1 MYAEERQ
8 QELASMV
15 AHQRRIA
22 VSHAAD
28 HFGVTT
34 ETVRRDLARL
44 ERRGLVRR
52 VHGGAVPASALT
64 TVELAVA
71 ERDVAASAEKDRIA
85 LAARDLIPRAGGSVI
100 LDAGTT
106 TGRLAKLFPPDAAL
120 TVVTNS
126 LPIAT
131 TLATHPAVQLNVLGG
146 RIRSRTGAAVGRY
159 ALEALRDLRVDVSF
173 IGTNGLTFEQGLTT
187 PDQDEA
193 AVKAAMV
200 AAGRRVV
207 ILADSSK
214 IDHESLV
221 RFARI
226 DQMDSLV
233 TDSGISEAA
242 VRKFE
247 AADIDVVIS

>member
-1 MYAEERQ
+1 M
-8 QELASMV
+8 
-15 AHQRRIA
+15 
-22 VSHAAD
+22 
-28 HFGVTT
+28 
-34 ETVRRDLARL
+34 
-44 ERRGLVRR
+44 
-52 VHGGAVPASALT
+52 
-64 TVELAVA
+64 
-71 ERDVAASAEKDRIA
+71 
-85 LAARDLIPRAGGSVI
+85 AARDLIPPTGGSVI

-106 TGRLAKLFPPDAAL
+106 TGRLSKLFPPDTAL

-131 TLATHPAVQLNVLGG
+131 TLAVHTAVELTVLGG

-159 ALEALRDLRVDVSF
+159 ALQALQDLRVDVSF

-207 ILADSSK
+207 VLADSSK

-226 DQMDSLV
+226 DQMDALV
-233 TDSGISEAA
+233 TDSGISDAA
-242 VRKFE
+242 VRQLE